1 MTEISDKE
9 HYFSL
14 IRDFEHRPFVQTEGW
29 YDFHEKQKPG
39 SVRLFVDNPDAP
51 EVACLAHV
59 KKLAGIKMLLI
70 QGECLKSATVE
81 SPKIREFY
89 RSFQSQ
95 GWDIIEVNSFLP
107 YQTAYEIGIRE
118 AGYLRPVG
126 LFSIHL
132 SLWVDLTQAAKYND
146 NWKRNIKLAQ
156 RSELTFCIIENPQSA
171 DAACFA
177 ALYRELLEDKAINH
191 TLTTAQ
197 AELLLS
203 GHNFGLAI
211 VSNAE
216 GEWLSAI
223 IFHKSGQHAG
233 LLYATKSQKAKACGA
248 TFYMYNELFSAL
260 NGNGYLTFDMERL
273 LPSTHSS
280 QGVYLFKQGIKGQMV
295 TYNGEWA
302 WYKRSYLRPLMYFVK
317 RFLMKRTEM

>member
-1 MTEISDKE
+1 MTEISDRE

-14 IRDFEHRPFVQTEGW
+14 IREFEHRPFVQTEGW

-59 KKLAGIKMLLI
+59 KKLAGLKMLMI
-70 QGECLKSATVE
+70 QGECLKSGAVE
-81 SPKIREFY
+81 VAKIRQFY
-89 RSFQSQ
+89 GSFRALDF
-95 GWDIIEVNSFLP
+95 DIIEVNSFLP

-132 SLWVDLTQAAKYND
+132 SLWIDLTQPIKYND
-146 NWKRNIKLAQ
+146 NWKRNIRLAEKSDL
-156 RSELTFCIIENPQSA
+156 RFRLIDTPQPA
-171 DAACFA
+171 DAAAFA
-177 ALYRELLEDKAINH
+177 ALYRELIEDKAISH
-191 TLTTAQ
+191 SISAVQT
-197 AELLLS
+197 ELLLS
-203 GHNFGLAI
+203 TGNFGLAI
-211 VSNAE
+211 VTNAE
-216 GEWLSAI
+216 EEWLSAI
-223 IFHKSGQHAG
+223 IYHKSGGHAG
-233 LLYATKSQKAKACGA
+233 LLYAAKGEKAKACGA
-248 TFYMYNELFSAL
+248 TFFMYNELFSAL
-260 NGNGYLTFDMERL
+260 KARDFISFDMERL

-280 QGVYLFKQGIKGQMV
+280 QGVFQFKQGVKGRMV
-295 TYNGEWA
+295 TYNGEWS